1 MLIIEQFFCYG
12 SILNDNNNITL
23 NNFCELTDSNE
34 NKFWS
39 KVQRVSSNLESG
51 LGKQQFLKASD
62 KYKFLLEKDC
72 KYAVSFFHEV
82 NFLVELNRGDPDLYY
97 ELFRFREELGEN
109 EHGYFNY
116 GINQCVNAFKDCT
129 WYYPGQIYQ
138 NLTHLQLVKSS
149 FVM

>member
-1 MLIIEQFFCYG
+1 MKKIILIIVLLLLSYGNVIAEEYSMKSIGKNNFKSMIINKEKLTIVENNFTWIDSLANYGTGFCYG

-23 NNFCELTDSNE
+23 NNFCEFTDSNE
-34 NKFWS
+34 KKFWS

-82 NFLVELNRGDPDLYY
+82 NFLVELK
-97 ELFRFREELGEN
+97 
-109 EHGYFNY
+109 
-116 GINQCVNAFKDCT
+116 CK
-129 WYYPGQIYQ
+129 
-138 NLTHLQLVKSS
+138 
-149 FVM
+149 

>member
-1 MLIIEQFFCYG
+1 MKKNILIIFVLLLSYGNVIAEEYSMKSIGKNNFKSMIINNEKLTIVENNFTWIDSFANYGTGFCYG
-12 SILNDNNNITL
+12 SILNDDDNITL
-23 NNFCELTDSNE
+23 NNFCEFTDSNE

-82 NFLVELNRGDPDLYY
+82 NFLVELK
-97 ELFRFREELGEN
+97 
-109 EHGYFNY
+109 
-116 GINQCVNAFKDCT
+116 CK
-129 WYYPGQIYQ
+129 
-138 NLTHLQLVKSS
+138 
-149 FVM
+149 